1 MKDQEY
7 QMRIYNASL
16 DLSIKIHCHK
26 YICLI
31 MLCLCLQIFE
41 NNDSIWISKLGS
53 VGLMRWGA
61 IKYVSVKPLEL
72 LAHWTWETDEIDK
85 HSSFE
90 IGEGNIQIQRNLII
104 PSTVFQL
111 NVHFKSHNSIFLY
124 YISIVGPDTGL
135 FK

>member
-1 MKDQEY
+1 MFMSANIWEQWLHMDFQTWVCGVDE
-7 QMRIYNASL
+7 MR
-16 DLSIKIHCHK
+16 
-26 YICLI
+26 
-31 MLCLCLQIFE
+31 
-41 NNDSIWISKLGS
+41 
-53 VGLMRWGA
+53 A
-61 IKYVSVKPLEL
+61 IEYVSVKPLEL